1 MATERGR
8 KIGFRISYQ
17 WWLYGDTKKPKFQEV
32 DYCGLLLIIYY
43 IWLCC
48 FTTIKRE
55 GADKTSCV
63 IMYQMIDVFMVFF
76 T

>member
-1 MATERGR
+1 MVT
-8 KIGFRISYQ
+8 Q
-17 WWLYGDTKKPKFQEV
+17 KKHKFQEV
-32 DYCGLLLIIYY
+32 DYCGLLLIICY

-63 IMYQMIDVFMVFF
+63 IMYQMIDVFMFFF